1 MFIWYNYPKGGVM
14 FRIGNDITLY
24 NIKFAC
30 GFMTKKRFIG
40 ILTFLPPR
48 NLDMLESLEP
58 HEE

>member
-30 GFMTKKRFIG
+30 GFMTKKRFFG
-40 ILTFLPPR
+40 IMTFLPPR
-48 NLDMLESLEP
+48 QFDMLETLEP
-58 HEE
+58 REE